1 MRQSR
6 AIDVSTGLFV
16 LLGLVAIVFLVTQ
29 ISNRE
34 FSLTEGTRVNIPG
47 SPFSP
52 ACARSTVEITWPPH
66 ATLTLLPSRY
76 FHVPP
81 FATRT

>member
-34 FSLTEGTRVNIPG
+34 FTAGKEIGGFARQRDDVGLRQRADQALVLQRLEGDVQ
-47 SPFSP
+47 
-52 ACARSTVEITWPPH
+52 ARK
-66 ATLTLLPSRY
+66 AQCR
-76 FHVPP
+76 
-81 FATRT
+81 AKGARK